1 MLSSSLLI
9 LSGLTLALGNAV
21 PPLSTCIL
29 GNPCPTG
36 STCTPT
42 QTCGGLCVTSV
53 TPPPVVPCTV
63 GNDKPCPT
71 NAICTPTS
79 VCQQSPT
86 PCDGQCIATTNPPA
100 QPLPTQPCV
109 IGANNCP
116 SNAFCTQT
124 EVCGGLCK
132 CKSSSIHL
140 VRNMRKRKYHER
152 KKGSAP
158 HICFSLGQ
166 GLLYTVL
173 SILRIS

>member
-1 MLSSSLLI
+1 MSSNSSFEKMLSFSLLTA
-9 LSGLTLALGNAV
+9 SWLTLALASGV
-21 PPLSTCIL
+21 PPLSSCIL
-29 GNPCPTG
+29 NGNPCPTG

-42 QTCGGLCVTSV
+42 QTCGGLCVTSF

-79 VCQQSPT
+79 VCQSPT
-86 PCDGQCIATTNPPA
+86 PCGGQCIATTNPPT

-116 SNAFCTQT
+116 TDAYCTQT

-132 CKSSSIHL
+132 CNPTRVCLIF
-140 VRNMRKRKYHER
+140 
-152 KKGSAP
+152 A
-158 HICFSLGQ
+158 
-166 GLLYTVL
+166 T
-173 SILRIS
+173 